1 MSTVTFVQNCTN
13 STVLEGVHNITL
25 SVLKDLSDI
34 PNLEWKFVYTPIP
47 HFYID
52 RSVDRGGNVMGLN
65 NTQSNL
71 ISKYNSLTAPIERIL
86 ILSQW
91 FV

>member
-65 NTQSNL
+65 NTQSNPL
-71 ISKYNSLTAPIERIL
+71 VSIIPLLLQYERIL